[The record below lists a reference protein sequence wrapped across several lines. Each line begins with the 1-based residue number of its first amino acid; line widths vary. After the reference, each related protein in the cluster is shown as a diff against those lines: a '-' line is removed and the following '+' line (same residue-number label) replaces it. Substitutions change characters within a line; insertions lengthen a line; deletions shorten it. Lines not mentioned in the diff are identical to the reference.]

1 MASSVTDGVHG
12 YVNFGKEHLI
22 AGAAPE
28 VVVDGGCELVLVRE
42 KSMQQPREISAPLA
56 CGRIRRRREGRGL
69 MGEKIRRRG
78 GFGDGRAIHIAMLR
92 TDPSGRRGA
101 LECSWPPPR
110 P

>member
-1 MASSVTDGVHG
+1 MTDGVHG
-12 YVNFGKEHLI
+12 YVNFGEEHLI

-69 MGEKIRRRG
+69 MREKIRRRG
-78 GFGDGRAIHIAMLR
+78 GFGDGSRYSYRNVSDGSKRAA
-92 TDPSGRRGA
+92 RRAGM
-101 LECSWPPPR
+101 
-110 P
+110 